1 MTAQK
6 LGDGVPLEALRAAL
20 TATDRPARG
29 LAALITATTQQET
42 TS

>member
-1 MTAQK
+1 MTTNRI
-6 LGDGVPLEALRAAL
+6 GDGVPVEKLRAAL

>member
-29 LAALITATTQQET
+29 LAALITNTEQET